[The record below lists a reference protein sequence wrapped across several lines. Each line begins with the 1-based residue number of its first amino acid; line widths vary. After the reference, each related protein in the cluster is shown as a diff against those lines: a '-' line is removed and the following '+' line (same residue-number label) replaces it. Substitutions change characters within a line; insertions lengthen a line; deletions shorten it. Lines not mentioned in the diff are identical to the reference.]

1 MLCPEFLVQNLSNPC
16 TLRISLAKF
25 RAEQQGGR
33 SESSTSLGSLDVLV
47 KPCYTLYTRPSYS
60 HSCPGSDA
68 DQATTLPYE
77 MGTLPYEP
85 AAPEAPLLQPP
96 VDAAGEKPLP
106 KVSWLKINPK

>member
-1 MLCPEFLVQNLSNPC
+1 MEGQNLRLLWVPWMFWSN
-16 TLRISLAKF
+16 LAMH
-25 RAEQQGGR
+25 
-33 SESSTSLGSLDVLV
+33 
-47 KPCYTLYTRPSYS
+47 YS

-77 MGTLPYEP
+77 MATLPYEP